1 MIKKV
6 CHILSTSPYIAKA
19 RFFAVQALAL
29 SLVTNPFVEGDHS
42 YIAEATCGIL
52 FLGTP
57 HFDLQYSYSFGGHL
71 WARLSGTF
79 GATYTEL
86 LRAMQLLSPELEYLN
101 QDFLA
106 IPAIRKLPHH
116 SVVCF
121 YETKGLFGVSV

>member
-1 MIKKV
+1 
-6 CHILSTSPYIAKA
+6 
-19 RFFAVQALAL
+19 LAL
-29 SLVTNPFVEGDHS
+29 SQVPNPFVQGDHS
-42 YIAEATCGIL
+42 YIAEATRGIL

-57 HFDLQYSYSFGGHL
+57 HFDLQYPFGGLL

-79 GATYTEL
+79 GATYSGL
-86 LRAMQLLSPELEYLN
+86 LRTMQLLSPELEYLN

-106 IPAIRKLPHH
+106 IPTIRKLPHH

>member
-1 MIKKV
+1 MIKRV
-6 CHILSTSPYIAKA
+6 CHILSTSPYIANA

-29 SLVTNPFVEGDHS
+29 SQVPNPFVQGDHS

-57 HFDLQYSYSFGGHL
+57 HFNLQYSFGSLL

-79 GATYTEL
+79 GVTYTEL
-86 LRAMQLLSPELEYLN
+86 LSAMRLLSPELEYLN